1 MSNQATF
8 KDYVTRHCREKLLN
22 AVAAFIAKKYSPTPV
37 ALADITVQSAKA
49 GALNELGVSFV
60 MLVGATI
67 RHTDTPEP
75 APRETVCLQM
85 EGQVD
90 LAQGPESLEIT
101 AVSQRTEMN
110 VTYNQLLSDRLLP
123 VIPKADL
130 DRVAD
135 WMLRHYYPEALG
147 EPMPV
152 NPYVFAERVGAAVEE
167 RRLSPDSS
175 VFGRIYFDD
184 ADSGI
189 KAGTI
194 YVDPEANYSYRG
206 GNTAT
211 SIIHECVHWGLHR
224 RAFAFRRLLSD
235 SAPDLSCVS
244 DSDGAKGQESDISLM
259 EWQANALAPR
269 IQMPLGTFRRQAE
282 ATIARLRQETPAE
295 DLLDIIEQVIDE
307 LARIYQV
314 SRIAAKIRMVEAG
327 YQEAIGAYIYIDG
340 RYVTPH
346 LVDPKRV
353 RGDQTYC
360 IGLHDAA
367 QLSLVSP
374 EFRDVTS
381 SGAYRYVD
389 SHFVRDHP
397 LYVTAGPNGG
407 EVLTD
412 YALMHMEECCLLFD
426 VVRPENGQQ
435 HEEPVLCLNSDQE
448 RPVSFTFKYGSGYQN
463 TTDENELVALVNRE
477 YMEELWVYSI
487 LPNTLAEALTVVI
500 KWRHHE
506 KKVKGELE
514 KNLKR
519 LGLSER
525 TYRRL
530 VKGEGGKVED
540 LCNLM
545 LDLNLP
551 PMISSYLLDI
561 APYKL
566 DPKNK
571 THMWYRF
578 ALTYWS
584 KDKYDDIRKKV
595 ELYANLQPTE
605 FEKIRSPADCP
616 EWYKRYLTRATKQL
630 FVEEKGPHRAEKN

>member
-1 MSNQATF
+1 MSNRATF

-123 VIPKADL
+123 VIPKVDL

-152 NPYVFAERVGAAVEE
+152 NPYVFAERMGAAVEE
-167 RRLSPDSS
+167 RHLSHDSS

-235 SAPDLSCVS
+235 SAPDLGCVS
-244 DSDGAKGQESDISLM
+244 DSVGAKGQGSDISLM

-282 ATIARLRQETPAE
+282 ATIARLRQEAPAE
-295 DLLDIIEQVIDE
+295 DLLGIIEQVIDE
-307 LARIYQV
+307 LARIYHV
-314 SRIAAKIRMVEAG
+314 SRLAAKIRMVEAG
-327 YQEAIGAYIYIDG
+327 YEEAIGTYIYIDD
-340 RYVTPH
+340 RYVAPH
-346 LVDPKRV
+346 LVR
-353 RGDQTYC
+353 RELLSHNQTYC
-360 IGLHDAA
+360 IGLRDAVR
-367 QLSLVSP
+367 LS
-374 EFRDVTS
+374 VTDAKFKKATAN
-381 SGAYRYVD
+381 GLYAYVD
-389 SHFVRDHP
+389 THFVLFAP
-397 LYVTAGPNGG
+397 KYVFTDGAGHLH
-407 EVLTD
+407 LTN
-412 YALMHMEECCLLFD
+412 YANRHMEECCLLFRFSFGAAAYDDYQIAQLSLDSRRRDGDPDKVPTYTPVFAAQNSGGGQLSISLSDDDKDRIYAEYQDELALLRKLPNDFLPALREIMAWRNADNSYLVD
-426 VVRPENGQQ
+426 VTGIDKADVSRYLSGKKGLTPIMLTKILLALHSPPQINEYILELAPKRFDLQN
-435 HEEPVLCLNSDQE
+435 EEHRCYRFLLQYCA
-448 RPVSFTFKYGSGYQN
+448 KYSY
-463 TTDENELVALVNRE
+463 NEA
-477 YMEELWVYSI
+477 MEEMSRI
-487 LPNTLAEALTVVI
+487 LY
-500 KWRHHE
+500 
-506 KKVKGELE
+506 G
-514 KNLKR
+514 
-519 LGLSER
+519 
-525 TYRRL
+525 
-530 VKGEGGKVED
+530 
-540 LCNLM
+540 
-545 LDLNLP
+545 
-551 PMISSYLLDI
+551 
-561 APYKL
+561 
-566 DPKNK
+566 
-571 THMWYRF
+571 
-578 ALTYWS
+578 
-584 KDKYDDIRKKV
+584 
-595 ELYANLQPTE
+595 
-605 FEKIRSPADCP
+605 
-616 EWYKRYLTRATKQL
+616 
-630 FVEEKGPHRAEKN
+630 